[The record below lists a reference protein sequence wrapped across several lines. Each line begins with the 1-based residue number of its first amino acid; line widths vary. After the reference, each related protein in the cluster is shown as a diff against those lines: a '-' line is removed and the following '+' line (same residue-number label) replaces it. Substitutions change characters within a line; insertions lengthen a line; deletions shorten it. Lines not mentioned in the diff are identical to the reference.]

1 MPNPLWTYRTS
12 SGRSLADTLARYGE
26 AAAIPLG
33 KALYA
38 EANDIVNASVDL
50 VPVDTGTLKG
60 SHYVAPPQREGSVI
74 SVTFGY
80 GGPAA
85 RINPK
90 SGESSDAYALYVHE
104 DLEANHPRGGQP
116 KYLEQPFLEAQEG
129 MADRISARLRGFG
142 LGGQSSETS
151 PEEPPA

>member
-12 SGRSLADTLARYGE
+12 SGSSLAATLARYGE

-50 VPVDTGTLKG
+50 VPVDTGALKG

-74 SVTFGY
+74 SVVFGY

-104 DLEANHPRGGQP
+104 DLEANHPRGGQA
-116 KYLEQPFLEAQEG
+116 KYLEVPFLAAQEG
-129 MADRISARLRGFG
+129 MDERLANRLRGYGFAE
-142 LGGQSSETS
+142 STTETS